1 MKVFGRRRHLG
12 LAVVAAA
19 MFVVVGLLQVG
30 VSAATSAPRATS
42 INLTE
47 EDYFNT
53 PGQIAALAAY
63 AKKFEAAH
71 PGVTITREYV
81 PFANLDTKLLTQAA
95 GQDRSEEHTSELQ
108 SLRHLVCRLLLE
120 KKT

>member
-53 PGQIAALAAY
+53 PARSP
-63 AKKFEAAH
+63 H
-71 PGVTITREYV
+71 WPRTPRSS
-81 PFANLDTKLLTQAA
+81 KLRTP
-95 GQDRSEEHTSELQ
+95 
-108 SLRHLVCRLLLE
+108 V
-120 KKT
+120 